1 MPELPEVEGLV
12 RSFAPEAVGRTIE
25 HVTVSDVVITS
36 KERGREAII
45 KGSKTDDFIRQMN
58 NMTITNVTRR
68 SKYIYIDLEK
78 DGMPYLLVSHL
89 GMTGAWFV
97 VDSIEEVTEMKFRRH
112 VHVVFTMTDGGLLV
126 YADIRRFGELRLLTQ
141 EADHPPLLK
150 MAPEPFEEEACRH
163 FLEMSKLPKYARKPV
178 KEVIMDGGVISGCG
192 NIYATEALFRMKIH
206 PGRKAE
212 RISLKRKTELFHV
225 IVDIL
230 NESIDAG
237 GSSISDYRNING
249 EAGTMQDRLK
259 MYGRKTC
266 PDCERE
272 TKSMQIGGRTS
283 VYCPQCQK

>member
-12 RSFAPEAVGRTIE
+12 RSFAPEAIGRTIE

-45 KGSKTDDFIRQMN
+45 KGSKTDDFTRQMN

-97 VDSIEEVTEMKFRRH
+97 VNSIEDVTEMKFRRH

-150 MAPEPFEEEACRH
+150 MAPEPFEEEACGH
-163 FLEMSKLPKYARKPV
+163 FLEMSKLPKYARKPI